1 MKFTATPPV
10 SRCPADQASKT
21 APGRRG
27 IVLGALVALG
37 TVVTVTCGGGGG
49 DAIIRRGGRD
59 SGNGLPTPVV
69 TADCEARK
77 TQIEGQTTGVTVSC
91 NPDNTMTL
99 TSDNGLPNHDMMHGI
114 VNWIDRVPVPYPIVW
129 TVPLEPEFQ
138 DAITNTTGIG
148 PNAFAING
156 VPIFHYS
163 TAPDPSIDLN
173 RTYRD
178 TVKGQELDDC
188 GGHSGQGDDYHYHQA
203 PTCLVDAQHLDHPI
217 AYTIDGAPVFYGGAP
232 ASPERTARSLDGY
245 NAPSGL
251 DVCNA
256 MRHGDTWIYY
266 TTETIP
272 YVVGCHH
279 TAGIDN
285 ARYNVPLFRDQKV
298 ADALGNRVGEVNPG
312 IGPLRAVT
320 RDGDVYEQVFEQAG
334 TTRRIRY
341 KVSDDGSIQVI
352 DMRWLEGQDVI
363 DSRTFQRPLQRSR

>member
-1 MKFTATPPV
+1 MAFPATPRVSRV
-10 SRCPADQASKT
+10 SRCSA
-21 APGRRG
+21 RRG
-27 IVLGALVALG
+27 IGLLALVALG
-37 TVVTVTCGGGGG
+37 TVAGAACG
-49 DAIIRRGGRD
+49 ARGGEPNRRVDGD
-59 SGNGLPTPVV
+59 SGKGLPAPVV

-77 TQIEGQTTGVTVSC
+77 AQIEAQTTGVSVVC

-99 TSDNGLPNHDMMHGI
+99 TSENGLPSHDMMHGI
-114 VNWIDRVPVPYPIVW
+114 VNWIDRVSVPYRLTW
-129 TVPLEPEFQ
+129 TVPLEPEFR

-163 TAPDPSIDLN
+163 TAPDPSIDPN

-203 PTCLVDAQHLDHPI
+203 PTCLVETEHLDHPI

-245 NAPSGL
+245 NAPADL
-251 DVCNA
+251 DACNA

-266 TTETIP
+266 TTETVP

-279 TAGIDN
+279 TPSIDN
-285 ARYNVPLFRDQKV
+285 SGYNVPLFRDQNV
-298 ADALGNRVGEVNPG
+298 ADAFGNRVGEVNRG
-312 IGPLRAVT
+312 IAPLGRVT
-320 RDGDVYEQVFEQAG
+320 RNGDVYEQVFEQNG
-334 TTRRIRY
+334 STRRIRY
-341 KVSDDGSIQVI
+341 TVSDNGSIQVI
-352 DMRWLEGQDVI
+352 EMSWLEGQEVVS
-363 DSRTFQRPLQRSR
+363 SRTYRRPLQRVR